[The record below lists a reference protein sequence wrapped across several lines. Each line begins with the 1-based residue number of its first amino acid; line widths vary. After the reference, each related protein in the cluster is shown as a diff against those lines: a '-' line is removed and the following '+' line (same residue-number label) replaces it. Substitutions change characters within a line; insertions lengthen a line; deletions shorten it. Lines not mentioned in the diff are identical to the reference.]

1 MKKRLKRISLFLGVA
16 ALGVAA
22 SVSLL
27 ANSPKDAVGVY
38 AIDIPASTNLYLQV
52 NDSWRDAGA
61 RFAVYFYV
69 GEDVAWV
76 DMVLEDTD
84 PYIYKGVSPDDG
96 KNYTNLI
103 FCRMNP
109 GTTENNWV
117 NKWNQTGDLV
127 FDGSNNLFT
136 LPTSGDYIWNGA
148 TTTWSTYTARSTVT
162 LTATTEGISSS
173 KARIWVDRSGHY
185 ENDYTWALKI
195 GSTRYQPTGFE
206 KALKLDE
213 TNDRWFPYY
222 DLPISVLTG
231 NISISIVNS
240 LLKVVVE
247 VPEVAYSAGNNSEIW
262 KVDYVSEA
270 WSITKGAI
278 TQRIYN
284 TFFAKVLEGYLS
296 CSDSEVNGYMAFG
309 SIDENF
315 LPRTGEPEVWNM
327 EGDLAG
333 NLIADYETQ
342 ANYDSGTREAVVSTD
357 AFAKYEFMR
366 VRYEGS
372 SGAQIDVGYFSNDSY
387 VALIIAI
394 ALIGLTSIAGLYIL
408 KKKRA

>member
-22 SVSLL
+22 SASLL
-27 ANSPKDAVGVY
+27 ANSPKHAVGVD
-38 AIDIPASTNLYLQV
+38 AVTIPASTNLYLQV
-52 NDSWRDAGA
+52 NDSWREAGA

-109 GTTENNWV
+109 GTTENNWT
-117 NKWNQTGDLV
+117 NKWNQTADLTY
-127 FDGSNNLFT
+127 DGTNNLFT
-136 LPTSGDYIWNGA
+136 LAAGVWDGA
-148 TTTWSTYTARSTVT
+148 TTTWSTYSARATVT

-185 ENDYTWALKI
+185 EDGYTWALKI
-195 GSTRYQPTGFE
+195 GTTRYQPTGFE

-240 LLKVVVE
+240 FLKVVVE
-247 VPEVAYSAGNNSEIW
+247 VPEVAYSAGDNSVIW

-270 WSITKGAI
+270 WSIAKGAI

-315 LPRTGEPEVWNM
+315 LPRTGEPEVWDM

-342 ANYDSGTREAVVSTD
+342 ANYSSGTREETATTD
-357 AFAKYEFMR
+357 AYAKYEFMR
-366 VRYEGS
+366 LKYEGS
-372 SGAQIDVGYFSNDSY
+372 SGAQIDVGYLDNNSY
-387 VALIIAI
+387 FALIIAT